1 MTPDPVLTECLEV
14 LVDGGDLS
22 RTQAERAVGVMMDG
36 AAGEV
41 QMAAFLTALRAK
53 GVTAVELAGLA
64 QAVRDRAAHV
74 PVDDVHG
81 LVDTCGTG
89 GGPPTV
95 NVSTGAAFIAA
106 AAGARVAKHGNRAVT
121 SSSGSADVLEAL
133 GARVDLA
140 PEAVAT
146 CIAQVGVGFMFA
158 PAHHPAFRHVGP
170 VRRELGI
177 RTAFNLI
184 GPLANPAGARN
195 QVVGVYDRAQVEVV
209 AEALS
214 LLGARRALVVAG
226 RDGLDEIST
235 GAPTDAVLWEHDG
248 FSSIVIDPAALGI
261 TPPPADALEVG
272 DAAASATL
280 LRAAIGGDA
289 GPVRDILVVNA
300 GAAVWMADLAHSLEK
315 GMEMAE
321 EAVRS
326 GAARERLEGFVA
338 LTNDLAP
345 GEEGS

>member
-36 AAGEV
+36 AGGEV

-261 TPPPADALEVG
+261 TPPPAGALEVG
-272 DAAASATL
+272 DAAASAAL
-280 LRAAIGGDA
+280 LRAAIG
-289 GPVRDILVVNA
+289 
-300 GAAVWMADLAHSLEK
+300 
-315 GMEMAE
+315 
-321 EAVRS
+321 
-326 GAARERLEGFVA
+326 
-338 LTNDLAP
+338 
-345 GEEGS
+345 